1 MEPLI
6 SASIGLFI
14 VGKTFYL
21 QIISSERER
30 FYFVPI
36 NAADAGILARTERLQ
51 VDIAEELPD
60 GMIIQP
66 ATGPI
71 PSP

>member
-21 QIISSERER
+21 QIISSEKER

-36 NAADAGILARTERLQ
+36 NPADAGNLARTERLQ
-51 VDIAEELPD
+51 VDIVEELPE
-60 GMIIQP
+60 GIILQP
-66 ATGPI
+66 ATDV
-71 PSP
+71 S